1 MAGGLTLAVL
11 VAIWAAFAPPSLGG
25 STSYVVTDGISMEPR
40 FHTGDLAVV
49 RSQPNY
55 HVGQIVAYYNKAFH
69 TVVLHRIIAIQGSRY
84 VFKGD
89 NNNFV
94 DFEKP
99 AHSQLIGA
107 LWLHL
112 PGLGADLQSARSPA
126 LIAVLVTLGAL
137 LMMGTAFVKRGRRRR
152 RQRRQEA
159 GVTQAPATIPPWNA
173 AGGGPTL
180 GILIGGLIALA
191 PFVVL
196 ALLSFTR
203 PSSALAPV
211 HLPYT
216 QSGSL
221 SYSGQASNGPA
232 YPGDQVKTGEPI
244 FTHTLGSVDFE
255 YHYRLSAKA
264 ARSLVG
270 RAALTATVS
279 STIGWSSTISLGPAT
294 RFAGDSAIARGTLDI
309 GKLNAL
315 LADVQ
320 SQTGL
325 SGTYTLK
332 IAPSVEIGGSIGQ
345 VPLHTTFSPSI
356 PFSLSST
363 EIRAI
368 TNQTGVAADAP
379 DPFKQS
385 EGGSAGGRSYQP
397 TLLRLRFATLSVS
410 DARLIA
416 SVAILLIAAAIGA
429 ALAFVMRRPDRD
441 ESHLIAS
448 RLGSSIVPVARVW
461 QQPGVPV
468 IDVEDIDALA
478 RIAEHYDRSILQE
491 HTQQGDAFWVSDESG
506 QFRYRADGAE
516 PARDPIVASRG
527 GETAE
532 TGPGYEPGILPDR
545 APATMVQ
552 PVVATFA
559 TATETEPAA
568 AAAVEAAVVPEQER
582 PEHASGWPSPG
593 DPLSPEVDRRS
604 GVLALRWAEPS
615 TLTHRVEPA
624 G

>member
-1 MAGGLTLAVL
+1 MTGGLTLAVL

-40 FHTGDLAVV
+40 FHTGDLAIV
-49 RSQPNY
+49 RSRPNY

-69 TVVLHRIIAIQGSRY
+69 TVVLHRIIAVQGSRY

-159 GVTQAPATIPPWNA
+159 GVAQAPATNRSWTA
-173 AGGGPTL
+173 AGGGPAL
-180 GILIGGLIALA
+180 GILIGGLLALA

-221 SYSGQASNGPA
+221 SYSGQASPGPA

-255 YHYRLSAKA
+255 YRYRLSAKA

-279 STIGWSSTISLGPAT
+279 STIGWSSTISLGPAA
-294 RFAGDSAIARGTLDI
+294 RFDGDGTIVRGTLDI
-309 GKLNAL
+309 GKLNSL

-325 SGTYTLK
+325 SGTYTLT

-345 VPLHTTFSPSI
+345 IPLHTTFSPSI

-368 TNQTGVAADAP
+368 AGQTGVAGKAP

-385 EGGSAGGRSYQP
+385 QGGSASGRSYQP
-397 TLLRLRFATLSVS
+397 TSLSLRFATLSVS
-410 DARLIA
+410 EARLIA

-429 ALAFVMRRPDRD
+429 ALAFVMRRPDRG

-448 RLGSSIVPVARVW
+448 RLGSAIVPVARVW

-506 QFRYRADGAE
+506 QFRYRAE
-516 PARDPIVASRG
+516 PARDPIVASRR

-532 TGPGYEPGILPDR
+532 PEPRYEPGILPDR

-552 PVVATFA
+552 PLVPTFA
-559 TATETEPAA
+559 TATESEPAA

-582 PEHASGWPSPG
+582 PEHSGGWPSPG